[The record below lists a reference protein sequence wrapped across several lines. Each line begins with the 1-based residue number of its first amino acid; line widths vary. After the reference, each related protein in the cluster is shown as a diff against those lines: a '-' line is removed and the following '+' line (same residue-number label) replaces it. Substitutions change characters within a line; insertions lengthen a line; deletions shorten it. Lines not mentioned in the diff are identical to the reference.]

1 MSADIVLGRCLSC
14 LSSTTRP
21 GTEVLASWAGAR
33 LRHPTTRPTALKCNM
48 AVGRSP
54 FVFFYHITYLAPSSF
69 VLLLL
74 FPTLNVLFATRGF
87 RPPATRGFR
96 PPATRGFSGVQTP
109 RPGGHSIP
117 DPFVVLV
124 CFGPAGAVLRSLKL
138 TSGTHTM
145 GFEFLFLDPQP
156 LLHRPLCGR

>member
-1 MSADIVLGRCLSC
+1 MG
-14 LSSTTRP
+14 
-21 GTEVLASWAGAR
+21 
-33 LRHPTTRPTALKCNM
+33 
-48 AVGRSP
+48 VGRSP

-74 FPTLNVLFATRGF
+74 FPTLNVLFATRRF

-124 CFGPAGAVLRSLKL
+124 CFGPAGAVLRSLML
-138 TSGTHTM
+138 TSGTHNM
-145 GFEFLFLDPQP
+145 GVWFLFTPVP
-156 LLHRPLCGR
+156 RPLMDGPSWRELRFGHCLRMHRGCRYLDMSRTTRISTCMYGLCVAGPSGLG